1 MGGVDIDNLIVS
13 GITTLSG
20 GRIDI
25 PGGTNIKLGNAPIP
39 ESLRNIGV
47 GDQAIRN
54 ITSSS
59 PGHNIGI
66 GEYSLYNTN
75 DGSYNML

>member
-1 MGGVDIDNLIVS
+1 MVDELIF
-13 GITTLSG
+13 
-20 GRIDI
+20 
-25 PGGTNIKLGNAPIP
+25 GGTNIKLGARSIP

-47 GDQAIRN
+47 GDQSIRN

-66 GEYSLYNTN
+66 EVSILYTTPTMDLTTSL
-75 DGSYNML
+75 